1 MAKFEYLHAFF
12 TERLLAVA
20 GELFQV
26 VTDIITEYQEET
38 DRTRQENVFL
48 RKMLTAE
55 RLSNGRDDSTNH
67 AVPQELPN
75 ISHGPLDS
83 SSSVMQVKVE
93 LSTTK
98 HDPVP
103 PDSMSEPSIATSPH
117 HFSGKTTHEQLDDD
131 CLQNNSEV
139 KIKLEPRDSQIIIS
153 DDSNPATQT
162 ESITDYNLM
171 GLRDDQ
177 DDPDPSTHEALH
189 GEITDKIVYCQYCGK
204 PFGNRGQLK
213 RHLVVHQK
221 DRPRPYR
228 CDLCGKSYSYA
239 QVLEVHRRTHT
250 GERPYHCKFCGRR
263 FNQKG
268 HLKEHERIH
277 TGEKPFGC
285 PICGKRFI
293 QSSQVRKHVS
303 YHHPPV
309 QLS

>member
-1 MAKFEYLHAFF
+1 
-12 TERLLAVA
+12 
-20 GELFQV
+20 
-26 VTDIITEYQEET
+26 
-38 DRTRQENVFL
+38 
-48 RKMLTAE
+48 
-55 RLSNGRDDSTNH
+55 
-67 AVPQELPN
+67 
-75 ISHGPLDS
+75 
-83 SSSVMQVKVE
+83 MQVKVE

-98 HDPVP
+98 QDPVP

-177 DDPDPSTHEALH
+177 DDPDPCTHEALH

>member
-1 MAKFEYLHAFF
+1 MAKFEYLNTFF

-26 VTDIITEYQEET
+26 VTDIISEYQEET
-38 DRTRQENVFL
+38 DRTKQENTYL
-48 RKMLTAE
+48 KKMLTAE
-55 RLSNGRDDSTNH
+55 RLANGRDGSTNQ

-83 SSSVMQVKVE
+83 NSSVIQVKVE

-98 HDPVP
+98 QDIVP
-103 PDSMSEPSIATSPH
+103 SEPISDPSTVTTPH
-117 HFSGKTTHEQLDDD
+117 HFSGKTTNEEINND
-131 CLQNNSEV
+131 CLHNNSEV
-139 KIKLEPRDSQIIIS
+139 TIKSEPRDSQIVIS
-153 DDSNPATQT
+153 DDSDPAMQS
-162 ESITDYNLM
+162 ESIIDYNLV

-177 DDPDPSTHEALH
+177 GPDPSSHDALQS
-189 GEITDKIVYCQYCGK
+189 ETADRIVYCQYCGK

-213 RHLVVHQK
+213 RHMVVHQK

-228 CDLCGKSYSYA
+228 CDLCGKCYSYA

-293 QSSQVRKHVS
+293 QSSQVRKHVN
-303 YHHPPV
+303 YHHPTV